1 MHNALVKCNI
11 LNISIRLRVFFSILL
26 VTEREILKYAIMNV
40 DLFFS

>member
-11 LNISIRLRVFFSILL
+11 LSISIRLRVFSILL
-26 VTEREILKYAIMNV
+26 VTEREILKYAIMSV